1 MEGSQIAENKY
12 LRFFCYLVLM
22 ELFLMGSGQELPI
35 ISFLTLRMVNFLIAV
50 TISIYLFVRINDF
63 PKILLC
69 ILLFFTILSLLS
81 FSLANLIG
89 TNMENVIEDIKPLS
103 FFYILLFFY
112 YMSYSEKMIRRTFD
126 ILLLA
131 GKIMTFL
138 YLVYILLTDVTGI
151 VSYGVAYQTL
161 ETDSFMFRGIG
172 SAIFYK
178 GFIFL
183 PIAAVG
189 FLKEKKYVWLILVT
203 IAIYCTYTRGL
214 YLLLVVGLLVFY
226 LKTHHVD
233 IIKIVAF
240 SLVVFLLYET
250 VEVLE
255 LFSFDES
262 FKANREESDYIRV
275 LIVQQVFDAVTY
287 WSAII
292 GHGFGYGIDERA
304 THMEISYL
312 DIFHKQGILGVSFW
326 IMLLCTI
333 LYYGKSVAEKYR
345 ETADFWVTAALMIY
359 LQSFFNPY
367 INTPLGMSVVL
378 LALVFCYR
386 FSQDERFADSSP
398 VQC

>member
-1 MEGSQIAENKY
+1 
-12 LRFFCYLVLM
+12 
-22 ELFLMGSGQELPI
+22 
-35 ISFLTLRMVNFLIAV
+35 
-50 TISIYLFVRINDF
+50 
-63 PKILLC
+63 
-69 ILLFFTILSLLS
+69 
-81 FSLANLIG
+81 
-89 TNMENVIEDIKPLS
+89 
-103 FFYILLFFY
+103 
-112 YMSYSEKMIRRTFD
+112 MSSSEKVIRRAFD

-131 GKIMTFL
+131 GKIMTIL
-138 YLVYILLTDVTGI
+138 YLVYIILTDITGI
-151 VSYGVAYQTL
+151 VSYVAAYQTL

-189 FLKEKKYVWLILVT
+189 FLKEKQYVWLILT
-203 IAIYCTYTRGL
+203 SIAIYYTYTRGL
-214 YLLLVVGLLVFY
+214 YLLLVVGLLAYY

-240 SLVVFLLYET
+240 VLVVFLFYEIA
-250 VEVLE
+250 EVMG

-262 FKANREESDYIRV
+262 FKENREESDFIRL
-275 LIVQQVFDAVTY
+275 LIIQQVFDAVTY
-287 WSAII
+287 WSVIM
-292 GHGFGYGIDERA
+292 GHGFGYSIGERT

-312 DIFHKQGILGVSFW
+312 DIFHKQGLLGIFFW
-326 IMLLCTI
+326 VMLLYVL
-333 LYYGKSVAEKYR
+333 LYYGKLVSEKYK

-367 INTPLGMSVVL
+367 INTPMGMSVVL

-386 FSQDERFADSSP
+386 LSQDEHFTNSSP

>member
-1 MEGSQIAENKY
+1 MERNQIIENKFLHY
-12 LRFFCYLVLM
+12 FFYLVLM

-35 ISFLTLRMVNFLIAV
+35 IGFLTLRMVNFLMAV
-50 TISIYLFVRINDF
+50 AISIYLFVRINDL
-63 PKILLC
+63 PKIVLFFLLY
-69 ILLFFTILSLLS
+69 FTILSLLS
-81 FSLANLIG
+81 FFLANLIG
-89 TNMENVIEDIKPLS
+89 TNMEYVMEDIKPLLY
-103 FFYILLFFY
+103 FYILLFFF
-112 YMSYSEKMIRRTFD
+112 YMSYSEKMIQRTFEL
-126 ILLLA
+126 LLLA
-131 GKIMTFL
+131 GKIMTLL
-138 YLVYILLTDVTGI
+138 YLIYILLTDVTEI
-151 VSYGVAYQTL
+151 VSYGLAYQTL

-189 FLKEKKYVWLILVT
+189 FLKEKKYVWLMLT
-203 IAIYCTYTRGL
+203 SIAIYCTYTRGL

-240 SLVVFLLYET
+240 LLIIILLYET
-250 VEVLE
+250 AEILN

-262 FKANREESDYIRV
+262 FKANREESDFIRV
-275 LIVQQVFDAVTY
+275 LIIQQVFDAVTY
-287 WSAII
+287 WSAIV

-312 DIFHKQGILGVSFW
+312 DIFHKQGILGLSFW
-326 IMLLCTI
+326 AILLYAI
-333 LYYGKSVAEKYR
+333 LNYSKDAAEKFK
-345 ETADFWVTAALMIY
+345 EIADFWVTAALMIY

-367 INTPLGMSVVL
+367 INTPMGMSVVL

>member
-12 LRFFCYLVLM
+12 LRYFFYLVLM
-22 ELFLMGSGQELPI
+22 ELFLMGSGQELHVTG
-35 ISFLTLRMVNFLIAV
+35 FLTLRMVNFLVAV
-50 TISIYLFVRINDF
+50 AISVYFFIRTDDF
-63 PKILLC
+63 PK
-69 ILLFFTILSLLS
+69 TILWLLMIFTMLSL
-81 FSLANLIG
+81 FSYFIAYLQG
-89 TNMENVIEDIKPLS
+89 TNMGYVIEDIKPLIY
-103 FFYILLFFY
+103 FYILLFFY
-112 YMSYSEKMIRRTFD
+112 YMSSSEKVIRRAFD

-131 GKIMTFL
+131 GKIMTIL
-138 YLVYILLTDVTGI
+138 YLIYIILTDITGI
-151 VSYGVAYQTL
+151 VSYVAAYQTL

-189 FLKEKKYVWLILVT
+189 FLKEKKYVWLILT
-203 IAIYCTYTRGL
+203 SIAIYYTYTRGL
-214 YLLLVVGLLVFY
+214 YLLLVVGLLAYY

-240 SLVVFLLYET
+240 VLVVFLFY
-250 VEVLE
+250 
-255 LFSFDES
+255 DES
-262 FKANREESDYIRV
+262 FKENREESDFIRL
-275 LIVQQVFDAVTY
+275 LIIQQVFDAVTY
-287 WSAII
+287 WSVIM
-292 GHGFGYGIDERA
+292 GHGFGYSIGERT

-312 DIFHKQGILGVSFW
+312 DIFHKQGLLGIFFW
-326 IMLLCTI
+326 VMLLYVL
-333 LYYGKSVAEKYR
+333 LYYGKLVSEKYK

-367 INTPLGMSVVL
+367 INTPMGMSVVL

-386 FSQDERFADSSP
+386 LSQDEHFTNNSP